1 MLHFDAFANKL
12 LSNVRLKDFNAY
24 VHIDVVVKSSE
35 LSSMHEDVKF
45 KFISLLGVTV
55 KNLDMKMMYL
65 KALIKAY
72 AMNHNKMLRDA
83 WNVPIA
89 IYHICKE

>member
-12 LSNVRLKDFNAY
+12 LSTVRLKYFSAY

-45 KFISLLGVTV
+45 KFISLFGVTAQ
-55 KNLDMKMMYL
+55 KLDMKIMY
-65 KALIKAY
+65 IKPLY
-72 AMNHNKMLRDA
+72 KRT
-83 WNVPIA
+83 
-89 IYHICKE
+89 